1 MLNCVDGCI
10 PSDLATGSS
19 DEIEEERRLLYVAMT
34 RAKEELNLIAPM
46 RFYTH
51 GQARGGDRHVLAARS
66 RFLPPA
72 VLQHFDRTSWPPA
85 VADPPPV
92 PRDGP
97 KVDIA
102 LRMRARCGGN
112 EKGEV
117 SSPS

>member
-1 MLNCVDGCI
+1 MFVLNCVDGCI

-34 RAKEELNLIAPM
+34 RAKEELSLIAPM

-51 GQARGGDRHVLAARS
+51 GQGRGGDRHVIASRS

-72 VLQHFDRTSWPPA
+72 VLQHFERVAWPPA
-85 VADPPPV
+85 APECAPKAT
-92 PRDGP
+92 REGP

-102 LRMRARCGGN
+102 ARMRGMWR
-112 EKGEV
+112 
-117 SSPS
+117 